1 MATSNRY
8 TQRPRSATTASR
20 PTPGRRRGTPI
31 RRTAPPPRSNRKPW
45 LLAAATLVVLGLGFS
60 VMTHM
65 AKVDPGVPRAGC
77 VIAVDAQW
85 SASTMTDAYRQWLP
99 RQAEDCA
106 ADTRADLNIALVSGE
121 TRTSTVTP
129 VSTQLSRLDF
139 TGNESTDSTIVKN
152 EIDRVV
158 KKADNAILSAP
169 EQRGGTDIIGVL
181 CVAHDLL
188 AGNTPS
194 TLIID
199 TDGINNHAPYRLE
212 MLPLDDAKIT
222 EYVDQLKAD
231 GQLCDLTG
239 TQVHMYGVGIGQG
252 TSDMSGE
259 QLTGVHRFWE
269 AAIRATGATL
279 VNYQRNP

>member
-8 TQRPRSATTASR
+8 AQRPRSATTASR
-20 PTPGRRRGTPI
+20 PTPGRRRGTPT

-65 AKVDPGVPRAGC
+65 TEVDPGAPRAGC
-77 VIAVDAQW
+77 IIAVDAQW
-85 SASTMTDAYRQWLP
+85 SASIMTDAYRQWLP
-99 RQAEDCA
+99 GQAEDCA
-106 ADTRADLNIALVSGE
+106 AADRADLSITLVSGE

-129 VSTQLSRLDF
+129 VSTILSGLDF
-139 TGNESTDSTIVKN
+139 TGNKSNDNTIVKN

-158 KKADNAILSAP
+158 KKADEAILNAP
-169 EQRGGTDIIGVL
+169 NQAGGTDIIGVL

-188 AGNTPS
+188 NGHTPS

-199 TDGINNHAPYRLE
+199 TDGINNRAPYRLE
-212 MLPLDDAKIT
+212 MLPLDDANIT
-222 EYVDQLKAD
+222 KYVDQLKAD

-239 TQVHMYGVGIGQG
+239 TQVHMYGVGIGEG
-252 TSDMSGE
+252 TSDMSDE

-279 VNYQRNP
+279 VTYQRNP

>member
-1 MATSNRY
+1 
-8 TQRPRSATTASR
+8 
-20 PTPGRRRGTPI
+20 
-31 RRTAPPPRSNRKPW
+31 
-45 LLAAATLVVLGLGFS
+45 
-60 VMTHM
+60 M